1 MNNAVFYQKKKH
13 VTYCYFADKIVP
25 ETLRIM
31 LNNILTMLVTELFLK
46 KNALV
51 RVWKKDKNLYCAKN
65 YRRQRGKQVN

>member
-1 MNNAVFYQKKKH
+1 MLFSTKKKKKRH
-13 VTYCYFADKIVP
+13 LCYFADKIVP

-31 LNNILTMLVTELFLK
+31 LNNILTMLVTELFFK

>member
-1 MNNAVFYQKKKH
+1 MNNAVFYQKKKRH
-13 VTYCYFADKIVP
+13 LCYFADKIVP

-31 LNNILTMLVTELFLK
+31 LNNTLTMLVTGLFLK